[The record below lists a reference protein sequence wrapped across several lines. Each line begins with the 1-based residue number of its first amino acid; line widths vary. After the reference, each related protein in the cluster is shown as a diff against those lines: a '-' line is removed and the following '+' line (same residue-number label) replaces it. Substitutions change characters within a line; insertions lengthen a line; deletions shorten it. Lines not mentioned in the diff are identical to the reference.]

1 MVTLGEAPAMD
12 EAMTDLVPADHGDL
26 AAAADDRLT
35 EAIEEEAL
43 DAYST
48 AVSGAAA
55 RLIPSVASLR
65 VERRGG
71 WGGGSGSAVAFTPD
85 GFLLTNAHV
94 VAGAEE
100 GTATFVDGEE
110 LRIRIVGR
118 DPL

>member
-1 MVTLGEAPAMD
+1 MVTLSDAPVKPD
-12 EAMTDLVPADHGDL
+12 TVDPAGTGD
-26 AAAADDRLT
+26 AFAAADERLT
-35 EAIEEEAL
+35 EAVEEEAL

-65 VERRGG
+65 VDRRSG

-94 VAGAEE
+94 VAGAER
-100 GTATFVDGEE
+100 GTAAFVDRDE
-110 LRIRIVGR
+110 LAFDVVGR
-118 DPL
+118 